1 MYCTFKKGRVMVTQ
15 SIKLWVQDSRR
26 RQHHSEN
33 ITGYRDEECFKGVNL
48 IWRENEARQRSC
60 AMG

>member
-33 ITGYRDEECFKGVNL
+33 ITGDTET
-48 IWRENEARQRSC
+48 ENVSRV
-60 AMG
+60 